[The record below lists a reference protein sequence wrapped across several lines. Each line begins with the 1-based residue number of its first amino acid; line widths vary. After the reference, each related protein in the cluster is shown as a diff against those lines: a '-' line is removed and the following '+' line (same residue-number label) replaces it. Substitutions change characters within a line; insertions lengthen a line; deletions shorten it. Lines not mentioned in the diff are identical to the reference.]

1 MLLLRSVNYQGGYG
15 VRERKQSRATGKHI
29 LFILFLF
36 NAAGLFAQPAGY
48 YSPADGKEGKE
59 LQQVLHEIIRDHTS
73 KSYDYL
79 WTAFQSTDK
88 KTSGYV
94 WDIYSDIPGGSP
106 VYNYTFISDQCG
118 NYSSEGDCYNREHS
132 FPKSWFNDAYPM
144 YSDLFHL
151 YPTDGYVNGKR
162 SNYPFGE
169 TSHPTW
175 TSTNGSKLG
184 PCDYPG
190 YSGTIFEPIDEYKG
204 DLARTYFYMA
214 TRYLGE
220 DASWPGSDMVDGSQ
234 PVPWALNLLLEWH
247 TVDPVSQKELDR
259 NNAIYAIQANRNP
272 FIDHPEFAG
281 LIWGGQTIPKDT
293 LAPVLD
299 SMEVRDGTHLVL
311 WFSEILDSE
320 SALQSSN
327 YAISGGVS
335 VSGVSFNQLMF
346 SSVVL
351 EVTGMLNGEYILTV
365 NGVADQEG
373 NTAEGLAFPFEYF
386 VSGLGVSAGRELSL
400 YPNPACD
407 NFTLSLPESDGKVV
421 SFGLYSLSGVC
432 VSDRFEHSGTSTC
445 TVDCSDVAPGCYL
458 LRVVTGNAVTV
469 LPVIISR

>member
-1 MLLLRSVNYQGGYG
+1 MLLLQSDNYLGGYS
-15 VRERKQSRATGKHI
+15 VRERILGRATGKHI
-29 LFILFLF
+29 LFVIFLF
-36 NAAGLFAQPAGY
+36 TAAGLLAQPAGY
-48 YSPADGKEGKE
+48 YSPADGKEGEE
-59 LQQVLHEIIRDHTS
+59 LQQALHEIIRDHTS

-88 KTSGYV
+88 KTNGYV

-175 TSTNGSKLG
+175 TSTNGCKLG

-220 DASWPGSDMVDGSQ
+220 DAAWPGSDMVDGSQ
-234 PVPWALNLLLEWH
+234 PVPWALTMLLEWH
-247 TVDPVSQKELDR
+247 TIDPVSQKELDR
-259 NNAIYAIQANRNP
+259 NNAIYGIQENRNP
-272 FIDHPEFAG
+272 FIDRPEFAG

-293 LAPVLD
+293 LAPLLD
-299 SMEVRDGTHLVL
+299 SMEVRDATHLVL
-311 WFSEILDSE
+311 WFNEFLDSE

-327 YAISGGVS
+327 YTISGGVD
-335 VSGVSFNQLMF
+335 VTGVSFNQLQF

-351 EVTGMLNGEYILTV
+351 EVTGMTGGEYILTV
-365 NGVADQEG
+365 NNLADQEG
-373 NTAEGLAFPFEYF
+373 NTIDGLSCPFEYIL
-386 VSGLGVSAGRELSL
+386 SGLRVSSGGEFQL
-400 YPNPACD
+400 YPNPAD
-407 NFTLSLPESDGKVV
+407 DSFTLTLPESEGKML
-421 SFGLYSLSGVC
+421 SFGLYNLSGVC
-432 VSDRFEHSGTSTC
+432 VSDRIDLSETSTF
-445 TVDCSDVAPGCYL
+445 TIDCSVFPPGCYL
-458 LRVVTGNAVTV
+458 VRLVTGNAVAV
-469 LPVIISR
+469 LPVIIYR